1 MAVGRTNAGSQAKQE
16 IYGVVNM
23 VNVTYHPTSKLYVE
37 EPPAGK
43 VFKDIELQKDIYL
56 IPSNIKKG
64 IKIEGVTGTY
74 EGSGSTINTVTM
86 TNNAVGSNVTAYF
99 NYLNNGDVL
108 VLNDTKVMPARIIGV
123 KSDTGAVIEVLLLKN
138 INGDR
143 WECLVKPAKRV
154 KIGTIIT
161 FGNGE
166 LKCECVAL
174 GEDGNRKMLNGIWD
188 YYANKR

>member
-64 IKIEGVTGTY
+64 VKIEGVTGTY

-86 TNNAVGSNVTAYF
+86 TINAVGSNVTAYF
-99 NYLNNGDVL
+99 NYLNNGDIDV
-108 VLNDTKVMPARIIGV
+108 N
-123 KSDTGAVIEVLLLKN
+123 E
-138 INGDR
+138 
-143 WECLVKPAKRV
+143 
-154 KIGTIIT
+154 KI
-161 FGNGE
+161 
-166 LKCECVAL
+166 LAL
-174 GEDGNRKMLNGIWD
+174 GESESFEAIKGTMVFFSGNTPSDITGNAQLINNGVYQIMG
-188 YYANKR
+188 NTTFVFE

>member
-64 IKIEGVTGTY
+64 VKIEGVTGTY

-86 TNNAVGSNVTAYF
+86 TINAVGSDVTAYF
-99 NYLNNGDVL
+99 NYLNNGDIDV
-108 VLNDTKVMPARIIGV
+108 N
-123 KSDTGAVIEVLLLKN
+123 E
-138 INGDR
+138 
-143 WECLVKPAKRV
+143 
-154 KIGTIIT
+154 KI
-161 FGNGE
+161 
-166 LKCECVAL
+166 LAL
-174 GEDGNRKMLNGIWD
+174 GESESFEAIKGTMVFFKGNTPSNITGNAQLIIDGVYQIMGNVTFIFE
-188 YYANKR
+188 

>member
-16 IYGVVNM
+16 IYGFVNM

-64 IKIEGVTGTY
+64 VKIEGVTGTY

-86 TNNAVGSNVTAYF
+86 RINAVGSDITVYF
-99 NYLNNGDVL
+99 TYLNNGDFDV
-108 VLNDTKVMPARIIGV
+108 N
-123 KSDTGAVIEVLLLKN
+123 E
-138 INGDR
+138 
-143 WECLVKPAKRV
+143 
-154 KIGTIIT
+154 KI
-161 FGNGE
+161 
-166 LKCECVAL
+166 LDL
-174 GEDGNRKMLNGIWD
+174 GESESFEAIKGTMVFFKGNTPSDITGNAQLIIAGVYQIMGNATFIFK
-188 YYANKR
+188 

>member
-64 IKIEGVTGTY
+64 VKIEGVTGTY

-86 TNNAVGSNVTAYF
+86 TINAVGSNVTAYF
-99 NYLNNGDVL
+99 NYLNNGDIDV
-108 VLNDTKVMPARIIGV
+108 N
-123 KSDTGAVIEVLLLKN
+123 E
-138 INGDR
+138 
-143 WECLVKPAKRV
+143 
-154 KIGTIIT
+154 KI
-161 FGNGE
+161 
-166 LKCECVAL
+166 LAL
-174 GEDGNRKMLNGIWD
+174 GESESFEAIKGTMVFFKGNTPSDITGNAQLITDGVYQIMGNATFIFE
-188 YYANKR
+188 

>member
-64 IKIEGVTGTY
+64 VKIEGVTGTY

-86 TNNAVGSNVTAYF
+86 TINAVGSNVTAYF
-99 NYLNNGDVL
+99 NYLNNGDIDV
-108 VLNDTKVMPARIIGV
+108 N
-123 KSDTGAVIEVLLLKN
+123 E
-138 INGDR
+138 
-143 WECLVKPAKRV
+143 
-154 KIGTIIT
+154 KI
-161 FGNGE
+161 
-166 LKCECVAL
+166 LAL
-174 GEDGNRKMLNGIWD
+174 GESESFEAIKGTMVFFKGNTPSDITGNAQLIIDGVYQIMGNVTFIFE
-188 YYANKR
+188 

>member
-16 IYGVVNM
+16 IYGMVNM

-64 IKIEGVTGTY
+64 VKIEGVTGTY

-86 TNNAVGSNVTAYF
+86 TINAVGSNVTAYF
-99 NYLNNGDVL
+99 NYLNNGDIDV
-108 VLNDTKVMPARIIGV
+108 N
-123 KSDTGAVIEVLLLKN
+123 E
-138 INGDR
+138 
-143 WECLVKPAKRV
+143 
-154 KIGTIIT
+154 KI
-161 FGNGE
+161 
-166 LKCECVAL
+166 LAL
-174 GEDGNRKMLNGIWD
+174 GESESFEAIKGTIVFFKGNTPSDITGNAQLIIDGVYQIMGNATFIFE
-188 YYANKR
+188 

>member
-64 IKIEGVTGTY
+64 VQIEGVTGTY
-74 EGSGSTINTVTM
+74 EGSGSTISTVTM
-86 TNNAVGSNVTAYF
+86 TINAVGSNVTAYF
-99 NYLNNGDVL
+99 NYLNNGDIDV
-108 VLNDTKVMPARIIGV
+108 N
-123 KSDTGAVIEVLLLKN
+123 E
-138 INGDR
+138 
-143 WECLVKPAKRV
+143 
-154 KIGTIIT
+154 KI
-161 FGNGE
+161 
-166 LKCECVAL
+166 LAL
-174 GEDGNRKMLNGIWD
+174 GESESFEAAKGTLVFFSGNTPSDITGNAQLITAGVYQIMGN
-188 YYANKR
+188 ATFVFE

>member
-64 IKIEGVTGTY
+64 VKIEGVTGTY

-86 TNNAVGSNVTAYF
+86 TINAVGSNVTAYF
-99 NYLNNGDVL
+99 NYLNNGDIDV
-108 VLNDTKVMPARIIGV
+108 N
-123 KSDTGAVIEVLLLKN
+123 E
-138 INGDR
+138 
-143 WECLVKPAKRV
+143 
-154 KIGTIIT
+154 KI
-161 FGNGE
+161 
-166 LKCECVAL
+166 LAL
-174 GEDGNRKMLNGIWD
+174 GESESFEAIKGTMVFFKGNTPSDITSNAQLITDGVYQIMGN
-188 YYANKR
+188 ATFTFE